1 MYSILAGLE
10 AGAIL
15 DFSKARVFV
24 GKQFGTSI
32 VSHSMKYRVF
42 DELWIT
48 STMNFCSVRTF
59 SQDIRLWGV
68 NLFLYDIPSNVDR

>member
-42 DELWIT
+42 DEL
-48 STMNFCSVRTF
+48 
-59 SQDIRLWGV
+59 
-68 NLFLYDIPSNVDR
+68 